1 MWSFRW
7 VVAAVVLLAL
17 WGCWSQKAHFAL
29 RDPEETGLAFVN
41 AIREDSLHNLMTFF
55 YLYNGGGVAVG
66 DINNDGLPDLYF
78 SGNMVPG
85 RLYLNRGNLHFEDI
99 TEKAGVVV
107 EGWATGVTFADVNG
121 DGWLDLYVCRS
132 GKYPPAQRANLLFIN
147 NGDLTFSEQAERY
160 GLADT
165 SYSTQAVFFDYDRD
179 GDLDAYVLNHSMLDL
194 QPNRIRPIDS
204 TGFGIGNDRLYRNEN
219 GTFRDVTL
227 EAGIRYPG
235 MGLGVVVGDVNRD
248 GWDDIY
254 VANDFMASD
263 YLYLNQ
269 GDGTFREAGK
279 QVFKHFSYSA
289 MGADMADVNNDGW
302 PDLVV
307 VEMLPPDNDQRQR
320 MAFPLTTFAYYQMAL
335 STGYHYQYWRNTLQI
350 NNGLNAL
357 GKLTFS
363 ETGQLAGIE
372 ATDWSWAPL
381 LADFD
386 QDGYRDLWITNGYR
400 RAVTD
405 MDFIRDHMIPL
416 LRQER
421 RLGTDSVQQRLI
433 AMVRALYDLARPDY
447 VFRNRGDGTFED
459 VSRVW
464 GVTDPSFS
472 NGAAYADLDGDGDLD
487 VVINRIDQPVALY
500 ENVGARGHYLQLD
513 LYGQPPNT
521 RALGA
526 KVAVFCDTLRWWH
539 EHQVV
544 RGYQSSVDYRMHFG
558 LGDCA
563 RIDSLRIEWPDGAV
577 SRLVDVPV
585 DTLLAIRQTE
595 RRNPPPPM
603 LPSPPEGLLVER
615 SEWLPPFRHVEDQYS
630 DFLRQPLLPRTYSQL
645 GPGVAVGDVDG
656 DGLEDFFVGGT
667 YARAGW
673 LFRQQPDGSFA
684 AGPIDPT
691 ATLED
696 QGVLFFDAD
705 GDGDLDLLVAS
716 GSGEFPEGSP
726 YLLDRLYRNE
736 GGKLRWDPSALPD
749 LRTSSSVVRAADF
762 DRDGDLDLF
771 IGGRLQPQR
780 YPLPGRSYL
789 LRNEKGR
796 FVEVTRAVAPGLQ
809 EAGMVTDA
817 LWTDY
822 DNDGWPDLIVVGE
835 FMPIRVWHNE
845 AGRLTEVTERLGLA
859 RTNGWWNSIAAGD
872 FDQDGDVDYVL
883 GNTGRN
889 SRFRASA
896 REPVRVYGAD
906 FDGNGLYDP
915 LLTYYLQGREV
926 LALRMDELFAQVLLP
941 RALHIQTYEA
951 YARARV
957 ADLVY
962 EAQLEGAYV
971 AEASILESSYLE
983 NRGGRMV
990 LRPLPLAAQT
1000 APIFGMLVEDVDGD
1014 GVLDVLA
1021 VGNDYAS
1028 DVLTGRYDAF
1038 IGLWLR
1044 GDGRGHFQP
1053 IAHARSGFFVDG
1065 DGKALVRLLVD
1076 GRVAYLAAENQGPLH
1091 LFLYRT
1097 SDPLRCRPW
1106 PTGATCALISNRDGR
1121 TWRQERYIGS
1131 GYLSQSSPTLCVSP
1145 TATREVAF
1153 YAPSGR
1159 EVERWT
1165 PEADQNYP

>member
-1 MWSFRW
+1 MGSFRW

-17 WGCWSQKAHFAL
+17 WGCRSREAQFAL

-78 SGNMVPG
+78 SGNMLPG

-204 TGFGIGNDRLYRNEN
+204 TGHGIGNDRLYRNEN

-269 GDGTFREAGK
+269 GDGTFREVGK

-350 NNGLNAL
+350 NNGLNAQ

-363 ETGQLAGIE
+363 EIGQLAGID

-405 MDFIRDHMIPL
+405 MDFIRDRMIPL

-421 RLGTDSVQQRLI
+421 RLGADSVQRYLI
-433 AMVRALYDLARPDY
+433 AIVRALYDLARPDY

-585 DTLLAIRQTE
+585 DTLLAIRQTG

-603 LPSPPEGLLVER
+603 PPSPPQGLLVER
-615 SEWLPPFRHVEDQYS
+615 SERLPPFRHVEDQYS

-673 LFRQQPDGSFA
+673 LFRQQPDGSFT

-789 LRNEKGR
+789 LRNEQGR

-951 YARARV
+951 YARTRV

-971 AEASILESSYLE
+971 AEAFLLESSYLE
-983 NRGGRMV
+983 NRGDRMV

-1014 GVLDVLA
+1014 GALDVLA

-1065 DGKALVRLLVD
+1065 DGKALIRLLVD

-1106 PTGATCALISNRDGR
+1106 PTEATYALISNRDGHTR
-1121 TWRQERYIGS
+1121 RQERYIGS
-1131 GYLSQSSPTLCVSP
+1131 GYLSQSSSTLCVSP

-1153 YAPSGR
+1153 YAPSER

-1165 PEADQNYP
+1165 PEADQNHP